1 MILFRQHWLGL
12 FHVQFCLEPRGQHCK
27 GLYLYNVVPRVI
39 SNIEHNFFLCNVF
52 WSLLDNIA
60 QGFYQCNVVS
70 TVLRQHWTDLFPMQC
85 CLKPLGQLAQGFY
98 LLRQH
103 GTGFFRYNVVQRE
116 LRQHWTRCFLV
127 KCCLEP
133 QGQHYIE
140 YLLEQYCP
148 KSIKTTLNMI
158 FSYAMLPEA
167 SWQHCTRFL
176 PE

>member
-1 MILFRQHWLGL
+1 MILFRQHWRGL
-12 FHVQFCLEPRGQHCK
+12 FHVQSCLEPRGQHCK

-39 SNIEHNFFLCNVF
+39 
-52 WSLLDNIA
+52 
-60 QGFYQCNVVS
+60 
-70 TVLRQHWTDLFPMQC
+70 RQHWTELFPMQC
-85 CLKPLGQLAQGFY
+85 CLKPLGQLAQSFY

-103 GTGFFRYNVVQRE
+103 WTGFFRYNVVQRE

-140 YLLEQYCP
+140 HLLEQYCP

-158 FSYAMLPEA
+158 FSYAMLSEA
-167 SWQHCTRFL
+167 SWQHCI
-176 PE
+176 